1 MEKPSLIRKESFAT
15 QALQPEHKEKKV
27 SALIRTKSTFTPTL
41 FPKENDFP
49 KYTKQAVKMDIVLP
63 KSSHLSPSATKITD
77 AFWPL
82 GKPPTLAPA
91 QSPAETDR

>member
-15 QALQPEHKEKKV
+15 QALQPEHKDKKV
-27 SALIRTKSTFTPTL
+27 SALTRTKSTFTPTL
-41 FPKENDFP
+41 FPKDDDFP
-49 KYTKQAVKMDIVLP
+49 TKQAVKMDIVLP
-63 KSSHLSPSATKITD
+63 KYSQLSPSATKITD